1 MNTRIKVPQMAGVRQ
16 SVEVKQGSRG
26 VGRMLRRGL
35 HGAKNWTLELDEN
48 GEHRSV
54 WSKGFRAL
62 VVLLPFWIVLSAAT
76 GGPERGGQSVGA
88 FQSVVGAL
96 VVLLV
101 GLSVFSA
108 RERRLGREEP
118 WQGDGAGEGDGTE
131 SDDDEPKTLVES
143 SPEEG
148 ESDSENPQVTESE
161 SVETGEIEDDDS
173 EISTEITQIEQPDL
187 QEIPQQ
193 ATPPEPE
200 TVVIPAPEAPTAVLP
215 QAVQQATTVGANQED
230 SVRSFEAIASVV
242 EEFRQEDVQQASP
255 EPVYSLVKDD
265 ATPVQS
271 ELRQATPEWTDVDVS
286 TSTESNDGAI
296 QDEPTTRLRDAVQA
310 DLQEDHP
317 ASESPQV
324 SLEKEAVQQ
333 PLQGVLQVQFATPGP
348 YPTKGD
354 PVHEGWWIV
363 APDIEPEG
371 EESGVVTAVEPAEP
385 EPVAVPS
392 QEIPVGPTGG
402 RHPLV
407 LSYFASQAPK
417 SGFTAEEKERARTD
431 VIAWVRDE
439 IGADRLSRAEASRV
453 LGVDPSTVT
462 RWLSDDPWAG

>member
-35 HGAKNWTLELDEN
+35 HGAKNWTLELDES

-62 VVLLPFWIVLSAAT
+62 VVLLPFWIVLSATT

-118 WQGDGAGEGDGTE
+118 WQSDGADEGDGTE
-131 SDDDEPKTLVES
+131 SDNDEPKTLVEP

-173 EISTEITQIEQPDL
+173 EISTEITQIERPDL

-193 ATPPEPE
+193 ATSPEPE

-215 QAVQQATTVGANQED
+215 QAVQQATTVGANQEN

-242 EEFRQEDVQQASP
+242 EEFRQGDVQQASS

-271 ELRQATPEWTDVDVS
+271 ELRQATPKWTDVDVS
-286 TSTESNDGAI
+286 TSTESDDGAI

-324 SLEKEAVQQ
+324 GLEKEAVQQ

-371 EESGVVTAVEPAEP
+371 EESEVVTAVEPAES
-385 EPVAVPS
+385 EPVAVPP

>member
-62 VVLLPFWIVLSAAT
+62 VVLLPFWIVLSATT

-118 WQGDGAGEGDGTE
+118 WQGDGADESDGTE

-148 ESDSENPQVTESE
+148 EGDSDNPQVTESE
-161 SVETGEIEDDDS
+161 SAETDEIEDDDS
-173 EISTEITQIEQPDL
+173 EISTEITQIERPDL
-187 QEIPQQ
+187 QKIPQQ
-193 ATPPEPE
+193 ATSPEPE
-200 TVVIPAPEAPTAVLP
+200 TVVIPALEAPTAVLP

-242 EEFRQEDVQQASP
+242 EEFRQEDVRQASP
-255 EPVYSLVKDD
+255 ESAYSLVKDD

-310 DLQEDHP
+310 DLQEDRS

-371 EESGVVTAVEPAEP
+371 EESEVVTAVEPAES
-385 EPVAVPS
+385 EPVAVPP